1 MSSQRK
7 DNDIIDLTPVDGVY
21 VAQATHDFASG
32 AAPNE
37 ASADRPL
44 LPSRPTLAF
53 MLRHPAHLIALGF
66 GAGLTPFAPGTFGT
80 LWGWVAFSLL
90 QNWFNPFQMGVLIA
104 LSILVGWW
112 ACTLTARHLGVMD
125 PGSIVWDEIVA
136 IWLILWLVTPTT
148 GWGEFGAFLLFRYFD
163 AAKPGPVR
171 WADQR
176 FKGFGSRG
184 GWGIVFDDL
193 VAAFCT
199 LLVIALW
206 RW

>member
-7 DNDIIDLTPVDGVY
+7 DNDIIDLAPVDGVY

-37 ASADRPL
+37 ASADMPL

-66 GAGLTPFAPGTFGT
+66 GAGLAPFAPGTFGT

-136 IWLILWLVTPTT
+136 IWLILWLITPTT

-176 FKGFGSRG
+176 FKGFGWRG

>member
-21 VAQATHDFASG
+21 AAKTATGTASDSNG
-32 AAPNE
+32 SGDA
-37 ASADRPL
+37 PL
-44 LPSRPTLAF
+44 LPTRPSMAF
-53 MLRHPAHLIALGF
+53 MLRHPAHMIALGF
-66 GAGLTPFAPGTFGT
+66 GSGLAPFAPGTFGT
-80 LWGWVAFSLL
+80 LWGWVTFSLL
-90 QNWFNPFQMGVLIA
+90 QNWLNPFQMGVLIG
-104 LSILVGWW
+104 LSIVVGWW
-112 ACTLTARHLGVMD
+112 ACTLTARHMGVMD

-136 IWLILWLVTPTT
+136 IWLIFWLVTPTT

-171 WADQR
+171 WADQL
-176 FKGFGSRG
+176 FKGFGWRG

>member
-1 MSSQRK
+1 MTPKQP
-7 DNDIIDLTPVDGVY
+7 DIIDLTPVDGVY
-21 VAQATHDFASG
+21 VAKTASG
-32 AAPNE
+32 TASDT
-37 ASADRPL
+37 ASADAPL
-44 LPSRPTLAF
+44 LPTRPSMAF
-53 MLRHPAHLIALGF
+53 MLRHPAHMIALGF
-66 GAGLTPFAPGTFGT
+66 GSGLAPFAPGTFGT
-80 LWGWVAFSLL
+80 LWGWVTFSLL
-90 QNWFNPFQMGVLIA
+90 QNWLNPFQMGVLIG
-104 LSILVGWW
+104 LSIVVGWW
-112 ACTLTARHLGVMD
+112 ACTLTARHMGVMD

-171 WADQR
+171 WADQL
-176 FKGFGSRG
+176 FKGFGWRG